1 MKQNLPS
8 ILISLLLAVGAWIFI
23 TLSGDFYITSKI
35 PVVYSN
41 LPPNLIVDHSLPR
54 EIEVKLKGQ
63 GWKFISFHFNS
74 DKRFTIPVSK
84 DSINSGVYL
93 ANLLDEN
100 SWLSAEFGIIDIQP
114 PYLSIKTEKVEIS
127 QKNVVPELA
136 LQFEQGFGLADKIKI
151 TPSSVGVRGSAKIV
165 SDIRQIKTVRTTLK
179 GLKEKMYIEVNLEGI
194 KGVEIYPQKV
204 TLEIDVQKIADREI
218 EGVKITVLD
227 KPEGKEVVLVPDE
240 VTVVIRGGIERIGL
254 IKPEEVKALLNYN
267 EMIRDSSGTTVPNIV
282 LPDNVSFVDVKPA
295 RIRYIIKQY

>member
-63 GWKFISFHFNS
+63 GWKFISFLFNS

-100 SWLSAEFGIIDIQP
+100 SWLSTNFGIIDIQP
-114 PYLSIKTEKVEIS
+114 PYISIKTEKVEIS
-127 QKNVVPELA
+127 QKTVVPELT
-136 LQFEQGFGLADKIKI
+136 LQYEQGFGLANKIKV

-165 SDIRQIKTVRTTLK
+165 SEIRQIKTVRTTLN
-179 GLKEKMYIEVNLEGI
+179 GLKEKMVLEVNLEGI

-267 EMIRDSSGTTVPNIV
+267 EIIRDSSGTTVPNIV

-295 RIRYIIKQY
+295 RIRYIIKQF

>member
-8 ILISLLLAVGAWIFI
+8 ILISLLLAMGAWIFI

-74 DKRFTIPVSK
+74 DKKFTIPVSK

-100 SWLSAEFGIIDIQP
+100 SWLSSDFGIIDIQP
-114 PYLSIKTEKVEIS
+114 PYLSIKTEKVEIT
-127 QKNVVPELA
+127 QRNVVPELA
-136 LQFEQGFGLADKIKI
+136 LQFEQGFGLADKIKVL
-151 TPSSVGVRGSAKIV
+151 PASVRVRGSAKIV
-165 SDIRQIKTVRTTLK
+165 SEIRQIKTVKTTLN
-179 GLKEKMYIEVNLEGI
+179 GLKEKMVFEVNLEGI

-227 KPEGKEVVLVPDE
+227 KPEGREVVLVPDE

-254 IKPEEVKALLNYN
+254 IKPDEVKALLNYN

>member
-8 ILISLLLAVGAWIFI
+8 ILISLLLAAGAWIFI
-23 TLSGDFYITSKI
+23 TLSGDFYLTSKI

-41 LPPNLIVDHSLPR
+41 LPPDLIVDHSLPR

-63 GWKFISFHFNS
+63 GWKFISFYFDS
-74 DKRFTIPVSK
+74 DKRFTIPISK

-127 QKNVVPELA
+127 QRNVVPELA

-151 TPSSVGVRGSAKIV
+151 TPSSVRVRGSAKLV
-165 SDIRQIKTVRTTLK
+165 SEIRQIKTVRTTFK
-179 GLKEKMYIEVNLEGI
+179 GLKEKMIIEVNLEGI

-267 EMIRDSSGTTVPNIV
+267 EMIRDSSGTTIPNII

>member
-63 GWKFISFHFNS
+63 GWKFISFLFNS

-100 SWLSAEFGIIDIQP
+100 SWLSTNFGIIDIQP
-114 PYLSIKTEKVEIS
+114 PYISIKTEKVEIS
-127 QKNVVPELA
+127 EKTVVPELT
-136 LQFEQGFGLADKIKI
+136 LQYEQGFGLANKIKI

-165 SDIRQIKTVRTTLK
+165 SEIRQIKTVRTTLN
-179 GLKEKMYIEVNLEGI
+179 GLKEKMVLEVNLEGI

-254 IKPEEVKALLNYN
+254 MKPEEVKALLNYN
-267 EMIRDSSGTTVPNIV
+267 EIIRDSSGTTVPNIV

-295 RIRYIIKQY
+295 RIRYIIKQF

>member
-165 SDIRQIKTVRTTLK
+165 SEIRQIKTVRTTLK

>member
-63 GWKFISFHFNS
+63 GWKLISFFFNS

-100 SWLSAEFGIIDIQP
+100 SWLSTDFGIIDIQP

-127 QKNVVPELA
+127 QKNVVPELT

>member
-63 GWKFISFHFNS
+63 GWKFISFLFNS

-100 SWLSAEFGIIDIQP
+100 SWLSTNFGIIDIQP

-127 QKNVVPELA
+127 QKTVVPELT
-136 LQFEQGFGLADKIKI
+136 LQYEQGFGLANKIKI

-165 SDIRQIKTVRTTLK
+165 SEIRQIKTVRTTLN
-179 GLKEKMYIEVNLEGI
+179 GLKEKMVLEVNLEGI

-267 EMIRDSSGTTVPNIV
+267 EIIRDSSGTTVPNIV

-295 RIRYIIKQY
+295 RIRYIIKQF

>member
-63 GWKFISFHFNS
+63 GWKFISFLFNS

-100 SWLSAEFGIIDIQP
+100 SWLSTNFGIIDIQP
-114 PYLSIKTEKVEIS
+114 PYISIKTEKVEIS
-127 QKNVVPELA
+127 QKTVVPELT
-136 LQFEQGFGLADKIKI
+136 LQYEQGFGLANKIKI

-165 SDIRQIKTVRTTLK
+165 SEIRQIKTVRTTLN
-179 GLKEKMYIEVNLEGI
+179 GLKEKMVLEVNLEGI

-254 IKPEEVKALLNYN
+254 MKPEEVKALLNYN
-267 EMIRDSSGTTVPNIV
+267 EIIRDSSGTTVPNIV

-295 RIRYIIKQY
+295 RIRYIIKQF

>member
-84 DSINSGVYL
+84 DSINSGIYL

-127 QKNVVPELA
+127 QKNVVPDLA

-151 TPSSVGVRGSAKIV
+151 TPSSVGVRGSSKIV
-165 SDIRQIKTVRTTLK
+165 SGIRQIKTVRTTLK
-179 GLKEKMYIEVNLEGI
+179 GLKEKMFIEVNLEGI
-194 KGVEIYPQKV
+194 RGVEIYPQKV